1 MTSRTL
7 KYTHQNVCPA
17 NENKIK
23 KEKVKP
29 VKQQEQEQDEDPPHI
44 QKVKRLH
51 SRSERYKNL
60 ITNAF

>member
-7 KYTHQNVCPA
+7 KYTHQNVCSA

-23 KEKVKP
+23 KEKVRP

-51 SRSERYKNL
+51 SRGERYKNL
-60 ITNAF
+60 IVNAF